1 MPHFHV
7 LCDCVTDCVTQYSF
21 IKRGVKGLE
30 HFCQSA
36 DRKSQSCRL
45 MSSRRRV
52 RIKTSDGLS
61 SCNTLI
67 IPVALG
73 FITAASAETDMDDM
87 DCLDCDYYDFPS

>member
-1 MPHFHV
+1 
-7 LCDCVTDCVTQYSF
+7 
-21 IKRGVKGLE
+21 
-30 HFCQSA
+30 
-36 DRKSQSCRL
+36 